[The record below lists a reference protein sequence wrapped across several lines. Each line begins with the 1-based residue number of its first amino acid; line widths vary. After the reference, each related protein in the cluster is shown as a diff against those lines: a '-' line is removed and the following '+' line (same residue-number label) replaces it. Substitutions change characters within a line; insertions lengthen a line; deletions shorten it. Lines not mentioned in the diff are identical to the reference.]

1 MARGLSKS
9 KLMSFLQCPKR
20 LWLEAHRP
28 ELALPPDTATRAR
41 LAEGAAVGE
50 IARSLYGRDGG
61 TLVSAEGGLGAAT
74 ERTRQL
80 LGEESSTP
88 LFEATFQREGLL
100 VRTDVLERTSAGA
113 RLVEVKGSASVKAEH
128 LSDCAIQA
136 WVLEA
141 SRVRPR
147 SVAVAHVDTEF
158 VYRGDGRY
166 EGLLVEEDITESA
179 RALTAQVPVW
189 LGRAKRTLVGEEPQ
203 VPIGA
208 QCRVP
213 YECPFVSH
221 CWPTTEFP
229 LTDLP
234 GVHRNLAAYVAR
246 GYRDL
251 RDVPVEEISSPQQE
265 RVWAAVRSGRATLE
279 AGAAAE
285 LAALPWP
292 RHHLDFE
299 TVAFAV
305 PIWAGTRP
313 YQALPFQWSL
323 HIELSPG
330 DDPVHIECLELDDAP
345 PMRAVAER
353 LVAAVGPVGPVF
365 CYSGFEA
372 RCLATLAEFCPDLAP
387 ATVRHRG
394 ATRRSARPP
403 QAQLLSPCDARQ
415 LVIESGAADDRAGDG
430 LRSARGN
437 PGWRRGAAS
446 LHRGHR
452 SRDFGIAPR
461 GDPDAAAA
469 LLRARHARDRS
480 HRPLPLRMNQ

>member
-28 ELALPPDTATRAR
+28 ELAPPPDAATRAR

-61 TLVSAEGGLGAAT
+61 TLVSAESGLGAAT

-80 LGEESSTP
+80 LGEESSKP

-100 VRTDVLERTSAGA
+100 IRTDVLARTPAGA
-113 RLVEVKGSASVKAEH
+113 RLVEVKASASVKAEH
-128 LSDCAIQA
+128 LSDCAIQS

-158 VYRGDGRY
+158 IYRGDGRY

-189 LGRAKRTLVGEEPQ
+189 LGRAKRTLVGEEPR
-203 VPIGA
+203 VLIGA

-221 CWPTTEFP
+221 CWPATEFP

-330 DDPVHIECLELDDAP
+330 DNPVHIECLELDDAP

-353 LVAAVGPVGPVF
+353 LVAAVGPVGPVL

-387 ATVRHRG
+387 RLFAIEARLIDLHALLKRYYCHPAMHGSWSLKAVLPTIAPEMDYARLEEIQDGGAAQRAFIEAIDPGTSASRREEIRTRLLRYCAHDTLATVRIARFL
-394 ATRRSARPP
+394 SA
-403 QAQLLSPCDARQ
+403 
-415 LVIESGAADDRAGDG
+415 
-430 LRSARGN
+430 
-437 PGWRRGAAS
+437 
-446 LHRGHR
+446 
-452 SRDFGIAPR
+452 
-461 GDPDAAAA
+461 
-469 LLRARHARDRS
+469 
-480 HRPLPLRMNQ
+480 